1 MECRLVEY
9 RISVRLAF
17 FYIPKL
23 FILDPFGQDPQNNAV
38 EIYVEV
44 EIYGGN
50 VDLFDVDE
58 LGIEYFD
65 TYDVIDVL
73 NGSLDDMGQSDTSW
87 EVGYEV
93 KDIIQDIILFHA
105 PLYYLSHLEF
115 DMNLRT

>member
-1 MECRLVEY
+1 
-9 RISVRLAF
+9 
-17 FYIPKL
+17 
-23 FILDPFGQDPQNNAV
+23 
-38 EIYVEV
+38 
-44 EIYGGN
+44 
-50 VDLFDVDE
+50 VDLLTADE
-58 LGIEYFD
+58 LGLETFD
-65 TYDVIDVL
+65 TYDVIEVL